1 MCRNI
6 FRVREYDS
14 WVIVM
19 DRISIQQIDS
29 YDAQIPQLYESVGW
43 SAYIRD
49 LDSLKQSILNSLCV
63 MGAYEEGKLVGLI
76 RAVGDGVTIVFIQDI
91 LVNPVYQRR
100 GIGRA
105 LSSSLL
111 AQYENV
117 RQIHLL
123 TDDTAQTVGFYK
135 AVGFTTVEQI
145 HAKAFTRLK
154 Y

>member
-1 MCRNI
+1 M
-6 FRVREYDS
+6 
-14 WVIVM
+14 VIAM
-19 DRISIQQIDS
+19 DRISIEPIAAYD
-29 YDAQIPQLYESVGW
+29 DAQILALYESVGW

-49 LDSLKQSILNSLCV
+49 PESLKQGVLNSLCV
-63 MGAYEEGKLVGLI
+63 LGAYDGEKLVGLI

-91 LVNPVYQRR
+91 LVQPAYQRR

-105 LSSSLL
+105 LIASVLE
-111 AQYENV
+111 QFQNV

-123 TDDTAQTVGFYK
+123 TDDVPETVGFYK
-135 AVGFTTVEQI
+135 AVGFTPVEQI

>member
-1 MCRNI
+1 MN
-6 FRVREYDS
+6 
-14 WVIVM
+14 
-19 DRISIQQIDS
+19 RISIQQIDS
-29 YDAQIPQLYESVGW
+29 YDAQILQLYESVGW

-91 LVNPVYQRR
+91 LVHPVYQRR

-105 LSSSLL
+105 LIASLL

>member
-1 MCRNI
+1 
-6 FRVREYDS
+6 
-14 WVIVM
+14 
-19 DRISIQQIDS
+19 
-29 YDAQIPQLYESVGW
+29 
-43 SAYIRD
+43 
-49 LDSLKQSILNSLCV
+49 

-76 RAVGDGVTIVFIQDI
+76 RAVGDGVTIVFVQDI

-105 LSSSLL
+105 LIASLL

-123 TDDTAQTVGFYK
+123 TDDNAQTVGFYK